1 MVYNITFPASA
12 VVGAVADGAG
22 FSLHPWVSIRSR
34 APLLI
39 DQQMSV
45 VTDAGFIT
53 ILSVSVYLSTFPQ
66 SKLHNNKLKSDEVGN
81 TLGLAPSS

>member
-1 MVYNITFPASA
+1 MKK
-12 VVGAVADGAG
+12 
-22 FSLHPWVSIRSR
+22 
-34 APLLI
+34 